1 MENQKQR
8 IYDELNKMNIKYEAV
23 EHEPVHT
30 MEDMEN
36 LGLLDK
42 GIVCKNLFVRDQ
54 KGKLHFVVSVPYDKN
69 VKLDELGKK
78 LGAGKLSFGSE
89 ERLEKYLKLKNGYV
103 SPFGFINDESKSVI
117 FVFDKDL
124 VNKDMVA
131 FHPNTNKALVYINFN
146 DLKNLIEDHGNDVVF
161 VRLF

>member
-1 MENQKQR
+1 MKEVLDYLDSKNV
-8 IYDELNKMNIKYEAV
+8 KYELR
-23 EHEPVHT
+23 EHEEVHT

-54 KGKLHFVVSVPYDKN
+54 KGKLHFVVSVPYDKT

-103 SPFGFINDESKSVI
+103 SPFGFINDDSKSVI

-131 FHPNTNKALVYINFN
+131 FHPNTNKALIYIKFN
-146 DLKNLIEDHGNDVVF
+146 DLRKLIENYGNDVLV
-161 VRLF
+161 VRFI